1 VPPVLEEGP
10 LVVDAV
16 EFEVEVAVKGATE
29 VPATEHVEMKADC
42 AALTTLLL
50 HMLAMALCTSCA
62 SSPHTADR
70 SPGLSWVLTAL
81 SRHAGG
87 RSAKTL
93 TVREARTERMM
104 VVFIFVEYELY

>member
-1 VPPVLEEGP
+1 VPPVVEEEP

-29 VPATEHVEMKADC
+29 EPATEHVEMKADC

-50 HMLAMALCTSCA
+50 HMLAMALCTSFA

-70 SPGLSWVLTAL
+70 SPGLSCVLTAL

-87 RSAKTL
+87 MSARTL
-93 TVREARTERMM
+93 TAREARTERMM
-104 VVFIFVEYELY
+104 EVFIVAELEVN